1 MLISKKRTSNFFI
14 LSTLVV
20 LMISTSSYA
29 QKNIYK
35 NLRFDQLSQHHE
47 ILAILPFSSQV
58 NLSSTIEESTKN
70 ELEIN
75 EGKAVQEALESYFL
89 KFKKRK
95 KFSINFQ
102 NTNKTNSLLTQH
114 HINYTNIDLKKG
126 FLGSQSKQYVNKFI
140 EIERSKPSNLI
151 EIHNRPNYLPLL
163 EKRLNK
169 RNYTI
174 FFHNDPLSMDGSKTI
189 EERKYLIKKCY
200 RIIFNS
206 NWSKKRFL
214 NGLNDKSINSD
225 KLLVFFQSAK
235 NLALMLLKI
244 RKT

>member
-114 HINYTNIDLKKG
+114 HINYTNIDLYTTKELCEILGVDVIITGNIALNVLLSKG
-126 FLGSQSKQYVNKFI
+126 LNEDDFSLMDYFLG
-140 EIERSKPSNLI
+140 RSFGRIAMKLSNGV
-151 EIHNRPNYLPLL
+151 
-163 EKRLNK
+163 
-169 RNYTI
+169 
-174 FFHNDPLSMDGSKTI
+174 SG
-189 EERKYLIKKCY
+189 
-200 RIIFNS
+200 
-206 NWSKKRFL
+206 
-214 NGLNDKSINSD
+214 
-225 KLLVFFQSAK
+225 KLLWK
-235 NLALMLLKI
+235 YEKDI
-244 RKT
+244 DRKTGKNTKELIDVMMKAAGRKFPYDKEE

>member
-1 MLISKKRTSNFFI
+1 MLISKKRTSNLFI
-14 LSTLVV
+14 LSILVV
-20 LMISTSSYA
+20 FMINTNSYA

-58 NLSSTIEESTKN
+58 NLSSIIEESTKN

-114 HINYTNIDLKKG
+114 HINYTNIDLYTTKELCEILGVDVIITGNIALNVLLSKG
-126 FLGSQSKQYVNKFI
+126 LNEEDFSLMDYFLG
-140 EIERSKPSNLI
+140 RSFGRIAIK
-151 EIHNRPNYLPLL
+151 
-163 EKRLNK
+163 
-169 RNYTI
+169 
-174 FFHNDPLSMDGSKTI
+174 LSDGVS
-189 EERKYLIKKCY
+189 
-200 RIIFNS
+200 
-206 NWSKKRFL
+206 
-214 NGLNDKSINSD
+214 G
-225 KLLVFFQSAK
+225 KLLWK
-235 NLALMLLKI
+235 YEKDI
-244 RKT
+244 DRKTGKNTKELIDVMMKAAGRKFPYDKEE

>member
-1 MLISKKRTSNFFI
+1 MLISKKRTSNLFI

-20 LMISTSSYA
+20 FMINTNSYA

-58 NLSSTIEESTKN
+58 NLSSIIEESTKN

-114 HINYTNIDLKKG
+114 HINYTNIDLYTTKELCEILGVDVIITGNIALNVLLSKG
-126 FLGSQSKQYVNKFI
+126 LNEEDFSLMDYFLG
-140 EIERSKPSNLI
+140 RSFGRIAIK
-151 EIHNRPNYLPLL
+151 
-163 EKRLNK
+163 
-169 RNYTI
+169 
-174 FFHNDPLSMDGSKTI
+174 LSDGVS
-189 EERKYLIKKCY
+189 
-200 RIIFNS
+200 
-206 NWSKKRFL
+206 
-214 NGLNDKSINSD
+214 G
-225 KLLVFFQSAK
+225 KLLWK
-235 NLALMLLKI
+235 YEKDI
-244 RKT
+244 DRKTGKNTKELIDVMMKAAGRKFPYDKEE

>member
-114 HINYTNIDLKKG
+114 HINYTNIDLYTTKELCEILGVDVIITGNIALNVLLSKG
-126 FLGSQSKQYVNKFI
+126 LNEDDFSLMDYFLG
-140 EIERSKPSNLI
+140 RSFGRIAMK
-151 EIHNRPNYLPLL
+151 
-163 EKRLNK
+163 
-169 RNYTI
+169 
-174 FFHNDPLSMDGSKTI
+174 LSDGVS
-189 EERKYLIKKCY
+189 
-200 RIIFNS
+200 
-206 NWSKKRFL
+206 
-214 NGLNDKSINSD
+214 G
-225 KLLVFFQSAK
+225 KLLWK
-235 NLALMLLKI
+235 YEKDI
-244 RKT
+244 DRKTGKNTKELIDVMMKAAGRKFPYDKEE

>member
-20 LMISTSSYA
+20 LMINTSSYA

-114 HINYTNIDLKKG
+114 HINYTNIDLYTTKELCEILGVDVIITGNIALNVLLSKG
-126 FLGSQSKQYVNKFI
+126 LNEDDFSLMDYFLG
-140 EIERSKPSNLI
+140 RSFGRIAMK
-151 EIHNRPNYLPLL
+151 
-163 EKRLNK
+163 
-169 RNYTI
+169 
-174 FFHNDPLSMDGSKTI
+174 LSDGVS
-189 EERKYLIKKCY
+189 
-200 RIIFNS
+200 
-206 NWSKKRFL
+206 
-214 NGLNDKSINSD
+214 G
-225 KLLVFFQSAK
+225 KLLWK
-235 NLALMLLKI
+235 YEKDI
-244 RKT
+244 DRKTGKNTKELIDVMMKAAGRKFPYDKEE

>member
-35 NLRFDQLSQHHE
+35 NPRFDQLSQHHE

-114 HINYTNIDLKKG
+114 HINYTNIDLYTTKELCEILGVDVIITGNIALNVLLSKG
-126 FLGSQSKQYVNKFI
+126 LNEDDFSLMDYFLG
-140 EIERSKPSNLI
+140 RSFGRIAMK
-151 EIHNRPNYLPLL
+151 
-163 EKRLNK
+163 
-169 RNYTI
+169 
-174 FFHNDPLSMDGSKTI
+174 LSDGVS
-189 EERKYLIKKCY
+189 
-200 RIIFNS
+200 
-206 NWSKKRFL
+206 
-214 NGLNDKSINSD
+214 G
-225 KLLVFFQSAK
+225 KLLWK
-235 NLALMLLKI
+235 YEKDI
-244 RKT
+244 DRKTGKNTKELIDVMMKAAGRKFPYDKEE